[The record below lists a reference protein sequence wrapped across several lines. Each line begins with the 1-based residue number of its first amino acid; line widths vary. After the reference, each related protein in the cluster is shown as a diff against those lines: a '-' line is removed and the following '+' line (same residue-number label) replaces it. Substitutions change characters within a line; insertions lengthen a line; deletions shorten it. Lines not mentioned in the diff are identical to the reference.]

1 MKKLKV
7 IKGVVS
13 ALSTAV
19 VSTPLVAFAKEIPT
33 SAYTPY
39 TYSGGKMDIQT
50 VMNSMMGGILQAFFT
65 PVQMIYDFE
74 HLLHEKLVAQD
85 LIGTWADN
93 ITNAG
98 QSMYQTALAN
108 PNFLYL
114 IVVPILFY
122 LIMALHKGNIG
133 SAITKVG
140 IAFLSAVCFF
150 SFAPTVVKDM
160 SQGLQ
165 GMNTEIIQ
173 KCLPQLTDNKGN
185 SIATNLDGD
194 ADKDL
199 LLVQPFNA
207 VNFDS
212 PEQAQKY
219 SQTLLEHHNS
229 AIPKGDLAKYCG
241 DKSAQDDQWHDDHIN
256 AFKGNDC
263 PFGER
268 FFTVIGANLNAFFY
282 GCVLIGFTLGAF
294 ALEVLVLLLLF
305 LAVFACLLMFFPPF
319 ENALFNL
326 CKELF
331 GALLMATFLSA
342 GATLFLLLDG
352 LITST
357 FASLGITNY
366 FFLVLLKLI
375 VYVILFKQR
384 HKFGKIFEMSAF
396 SKDFNKH
403 INQARRTAKR
413 TVRQTVKGAKWTGQ
427 RAPVQYARAGVGIM
441 KDRMAP
447 FARQSRKQERLGCPS
462 LDSEQ
467 LEHPTA
473 PQKKANGARLNLKS
487 QLPASEQR
495 KAQLEKL
502 KQKDE
507 KKVSQLAKK
516 KLNPLQERRM
526 KQDPVYRERMKE
538 KEARQKE
545 KLTKHEQRL
554 AKNPLVQETKARQK
568 SQAQLKERLVKK
580 QEARQEERHPRLPQ
594 AQAKEARIKRHLT
607 QVKAKNRLER
617 KKDE

>member
-1 MKKLKV
+1 MKKIKV

-13 ALSTAV
+13 ALSTVV

-74 HLLHEKLVAQD
+74 HMLHEKLVAQD

-98 QSMYQTALAN
+98 KSMYQTALAN

-114 IVVPILFY
+114 IAVPILFY
-122 LIMALHKGNIG
+122 LIMALHKGHVA

-173 KCLPQLTDNKGN
+173 KCLPQLTDNQGN

-219 SQTLLEHHNS
+219 SQTLLEHHD
-229 AIPKGDLAKYCG
+229 PEVGKGDLAKYCG
-241 DKSAQDDQWHDDHIN
+241 EHGSESWNDDHIN
-256 AFKGNDC
+256 AFKGGGC

-413 TVRQTVKGAKWTGQ
+413 TVRQTVKGAKWTGR
-427 RAPVQYARAGVGIM
+427 RAPVQVARAGVGLM
-441 KDRMAP
+441 KDRLSP
-447 FARQSRKQERLGCPS
+447 FAHQSRKQERLGRPS
-462 LDSEQ
+462 VDTDKLQYS
-467 LEHPTA
+467 TA
-473 PQKKANGARLNLKS
+473 PQKKANGARLNLKP
-487 QLPASEQR
+487 QVPASEQR
-495 KAQLEKL
+495 KTQLEKL

-507 KKVSQLAKK
+507 KKVAQLSNK
-516 KLNPLQERRM
+516 KLNPLQERRI
-526 KQDPVYRERMKE
+526 KQDPVYRERMKA
-538 KEARQKE
+538 KEATQKE
-545 KLTKHEQRL
+545 KLKKHEQRL

-568 SQAQLKERLVKK
+568 SQYQLKERLMKK
-580 QEARQEERHPRLPQ
+580 QDARKQERYPRLPQ
-594 AQAKEARIKRHLT
+594 AQAKEARIQRHLT

-617 KKDE
+617 KQDE